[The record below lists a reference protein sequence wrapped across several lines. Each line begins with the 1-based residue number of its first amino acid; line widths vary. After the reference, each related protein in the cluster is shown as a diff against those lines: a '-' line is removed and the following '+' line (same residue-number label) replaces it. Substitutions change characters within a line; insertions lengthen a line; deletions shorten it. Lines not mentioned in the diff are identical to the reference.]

1 MQELK
6 KNNIFLNL
14 IFTRLNKTF
23 LDNNLNLYILLF
35 KKINFQI
42 DTIKFIKIIRLIKIH
57 FHLKI
62 LHLRKIL
69 TTKKKL
75 PIF

>member
-6 KNNIFLNL
+6 KNNICLNL
-14 IFTRLNKTF
+14 IVTRLNKTF
-23 LDNNLNLYILLF
+23 LDNLNLYILLF
-35 KKINFQI
+35 KKINLQI
-42 DTIKFIKIIRLIKIH
+42 DTINFIKIIRLIKIH

-75 PIF
+75 PSF